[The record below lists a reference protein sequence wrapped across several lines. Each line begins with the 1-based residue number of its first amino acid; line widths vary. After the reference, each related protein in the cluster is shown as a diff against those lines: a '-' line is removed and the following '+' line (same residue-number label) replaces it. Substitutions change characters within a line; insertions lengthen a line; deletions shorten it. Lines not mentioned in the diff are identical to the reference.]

1 MSAERLSRTGESG
14 TLPGSFGG
22 TSLGVNAMLQQRAGG
37 VGVNGR
43 LIRSSK
49 YTAIGAALVAALLSL
64 LIGGASASIRRARAA
79 ATSPPATVTGILITR
94 RPGTLARGSRVSA
107 RDVGDQRQFLGAS
120 HGFALANVGQADYP
134 VETSDGGKTWRTSG
148 PAVHLDA
155 AQAPLAVT
163 VAGAANLHTL
173 FACCDAQVV
182 DSTGDGGK
190 HWWRA
195 FLGDV
200 VLAVR
205 GRPGGELIAFAQSAA
220 NASGSRAAT
229 WVYVSRDGGH
239 HWHYD
244 AQEGAF

>member
-1 MSAERLSRTGESG
+1 
-14 TLPGSFGG
+14 
-22 TSLGVNAMLQQRAGG
+22 MLQSRSGPSRASGSASQDRFLKPLAC
-37 VGVNGR
+37 VT
-43 LIRSSK
+43 L
-49 YTAIGAALVAALLSL
+49 AAALVAALLISL
-64 LIGGASASIRRARAA
+64 GGGAASASAPQARAA
-79 ATSPPATVTGILITR
+79 AAPIPPATVTAQRITR
-94 RPGTLARGSRVSA
+94 TRGTLVRGSRVHTG
-107 RDVGDQRQFLGAS
+107 DVSRQREFLGAK

-134 VETSDGGKTWRTSG
+134 VETSDGGNTWRTSG

-163 VAGAANLHTL
+163 DSGVANLHTF

-182 DSTGDGGK
+182 DATGDGGR

-205 GRPGGELIAFAQSAA
+205 GRPNGELIAFAQSSVSFTSSQAV
-220 NASGSRAAT
+220 T

-244 AQEGAF
+244 AQEGAS

>member
-1 MSAERLSRTGESG
+1 MLQPRSG
-14 TLPGSFGG
+14 PFRVFGNG
-22 TSLGVNAMLQQRAGG
+22 GQIRSLKRPFVGAAIAAVLIVLGV
-37 VGVNGR
+37 
-43 LIRSSK
+43 
-49 YTAIGAALVAALLSL
+49 GA
-64 LIGGASASIRRARAA
+64 ASASSPRARAA
-79 ATSPPATVTGILITR
+79 AAPTPPATVTAQLITR
-94 RPGTLARGSRVSA
+94 RPGTLAAGTRVSA
-107 RDVGDQRQFLGAS
+107 GAVSQQRASLGAK
-120 HGFALANVGQADYP
+120 HGFALANVEQADYP

-163 VAGAANLHTL
+163 ESGAATLHTF

-182 DSTGDGGK
+182 DATGDGGK

-200 VLAVR
+200 VIAVR
-205 GRPGGELIAFAQSAA
+205 GRPSGELIAFAQAGA
-220 NASGSRAAT
+220 NSTGSQAVT

>member
-1 MSAERLSRTGESG
+1 MKTPLAVGALSAALV
-14 TLPGSFGG
+14 
-22 TSLGVNAMLQQRAGG
+22 SLGV
-37 VGVNGR
+37 
-43 LIRSSK
+43 
-49 YTAIGAALVAALLSL
+49 GA
-64 LIGGASASIRRARAA
+64 ASASAPRARATA
-79 ATSPPATVTGILITR
+79 APTPPATVTAQRITR
-94 RPGTLARGSRVSA
+94 TPGTLARGSHVSA
-107 RDVGDQRQFLGAS
+107 GDVSRQREFLGAK
-120 HGFALANVGQADYP
+120 HGFALASVGGADYP

-148 PAVHLDA
+148 PTVHLDA

-163 VAGAANLHTL
+163 DSGAATLHTF

-200 VLAVR
+200 VIAVR
-205 GRPGGELIAFAQSAA
+205 GRPNGELIAFAQKAA
-220 NASGSRAAT
+220 NSSGSQAVT